1 MTEKDR
7 TATSPKD
14 RAFTTQDLDLASFLA
29 CRSIEPCEIRP
40 PLPNSFPNF
49 AVFVFDPCNELDAAI
64 GEWSGDE
71 PLHLDLREF
80 LKRRRSHYRVV
91 RALRGGAR

>member
-40 PLPNSFPNF
+40 PLANSFPDF
-49 AVFVFDPCNELDAAI
+49 AVFVFDPTDDLDVAI
-64 GEWSGDE
+64 SEWTGDE
-71 PLHLDLREF
+71 PLHLDLRNF
-80 LKRRRSHYRVV
+80 LRRRHNNYQIV
-91 RALRGGAR
+91 RALRGGRR